1 MLLSH
6 SSIRS
11 ASLSPT
17 PFPWGVIGDTFA
29 SAEVERRLVEAF
41 PRDGFDYLE
50 STTGR
55 RQYRQHRRRIL
66 DYSEWRDLEGLDP
79 VWRELGEEVLSRDY
93 LAACEAA
100 SGIDLDGTLVDL
112 AFWRLDDGCW
122 NGPHAAETLKLL
134 THIIYLSPDWSY
146 DQGGLLRILYSEDID
161 DVHHEVVPISGDSV
175 MFTPGGE
182 NSWHAVTPV
191 LHGSRK
197 SVTVHLYDPAA
208 RDRPSYFDFPGAQ

>member
-1 MLLSH
+1 
-6 SSIRS
+6 
-11 ASLSPT
+11 
-17 PFPWGVIGDTFA
+17 
-29 SAEVERRLVEAF
+29 
-41 PRDGFDYLE
+41 
-50 STTGR
+50 
-55 RQYRQHRRRIL
+55 
-66 DYSEWRDLEGLDP
+66 

-146 DQGGLLRILYSEDID
+146 EQGGLLRILYSEDID

>member
-66 DYSEWRDLEGLDP
+66 DYSE
-79 VWRELGEEVLSRDY
+79 
-93 LAACEAA
+93 
-100 SGIDLDGTLVDL
+100 
-112 AFWRLDDGCW
+112 
-122 NGPHAAETLKLL
+122 
-134 THIIYLSPDWSY
+134 
-146 DQGGLLRILYSEDID
+146 
-161 DVHHEVVPISGDSV
+161 
-175 MFTPGGE
+175 
-182 NSWHAVTPV
+182 
-191 LHGSRK
+191 
-197 SVTVHLYDPAA
+197 
-208 RDRPSYFDFPGAQ
+208 